1 MIFVDSDNAMGSS
14 RGDVDD
20 AFALAALLRSGQ
32 PIAGLASV
40 FGNASEEQA
49 SKNNRRIA
57 ELTGFHGPFP
67 RGARTA
73 GSDRTEA
80 SELLTNDS
88 RIRSVAALG
97 PLTNLAAAV
106 QSGAGANWS
115 EVVVV
120 GFDSESEGT
129 FPPLWPHEFN
139 MTADLEST
147 RVVIDSTLPLTVV
160 PLNHARRLRITRKD
174 FAAVNGDLGT
184 FLTRESNR
192 WFWRCHLL
200 KLSASFAVYDLA
212 AAMLLIDP
220 SLFDFRDTT
229 MELSSR
235 GAARFDRGT
244 RAIRLVTKI
253 DCDAVLRRF
262 VEIVNQT
269 NQAQQL

>member
-20 AFALAALLRSGQ
+20 AFALAALLRSGL

-57 ELTGFHGPFP
+57 DLTGFQGPFP
-67 RGARTA
+67 RGARAA
-73 GSDRTEA
+73 GNDRTEA
-80 SELLTNDS
+80 SGLLANDS

-106 QSGAGANWS
+106 RTGAGANWS

-120 GFDSESEGT
+120 GFDSESKGN

-147 RVVIDSTLPLTVV
+147 RIVIDSPLPLTIV
-160 PLNHARRLRITRKD
+160 PLNHSRRLRITRKD
-174 FAAVNGDLGT
+174 LAAISGDLGT
-184 FLTRESNR
+184 FLTKESNR

-212 AAMLLIDP
+212 AAMLLIDR
-220 SLFDFRDTT
+220 SLFEIRETT
-229 MELSSR
+229 MELTKR
-235 GAARFDRGT
+235 GAARFGRGK
-244 RAIRLVTKI
+244 REVKLVTGV
-253 DCDAVLRRF
+253 DRDALLHRF
-262 VEIVNQT
+262 TSLVNSD
-269 NQAQQL
+269 